1 MKGLSPELIK
11 RLDKLDSQYSRSIPL
26 SSKRKYCTK
35 QIFWARVGKI
45 LNGKYLKI
53 RHKDRVTYL
62 IVLQVVSR
70 AEGDS
75 LTMYGLSKNLDWSS
89 GISISLCGLNYL
101 LEVEKIKLG
110 YNDLLLIEYEE
121 VTQEEFINLVN
132 SFA

>member
-1 MKGLSPELIK
+1 MIATGRVRSKPAGRK
-11 RLDKLDSQYSRSIPL
+11 RDSSALMTFFGY
-26 SSKRKYCTK
+26 
-35 QIFWARVGKI
+35 G
-45 LNGKYLKI
+45 
-53 RHKDRVTYL
+53 YL